1 MEDNGTVIITFS
13 DDSKAVV
20 IATDVLLG
28 GSKNYVE
35 LYCND
40 TVINCTLTLSNL
52 MSTYF
57 LDEDNLDDVYIS
69 EMLPSKTGWNN
80 PFVEDEIIRGYTDEL
95 RDFVE
100 AVYYDREPKSGF
112 KLAYDSIKIIYAA
125 YKSAELGKAVEP

>member
-1 MEDNGTVIITFS
+1 
-13 DDSKAVV
+13 
-20 IATDVLLG
+20 
-28 GSKNYVE
+28 
-35 LYCND
+35 
-40 TVINCTLTLSNL
+40 

-69 EMLPSKTGWNN
+69 EMLPLKTGWNN
-80 PFVEDEIIRGYTDEL
+80 PFVEDEIIRGYMDEL

-100 AVYYDREPKSGF
+100 SVYFDREPKSGF